1 MMNSA
6 TRATKGTPAT
16 NYVKPMS
23 PRLVPIGSPGPVT
36 PLLLEEEG
44 GYLVAGAGTQE
55 GTLVGEEGQRELVER
70 LIKAES
76 QRQHDGQTDRNT
88 VVDRRR

>member
-1 MMNSA
+1 MNSA
-6 TRATKGTPAT
+6 TKATKATPAT

-23 PRLVPIGSPGPVT
+23 PRLVPMGSPGPVT

-55 GTLVGEEGQRELVER
+55 GTLLGEGGQRELVER
-70 LIKAES
+70 LIRAES
-76 QRQHDGQTDRNT
+76 QHRHDGQADRNSI
-88 VVDRRR
+88 VDRRR